1 MLEKSKSVLSFN
13 SAVDKE
19 EDMLAQTMEEKSE
32 VEDSKSGWIEH
43 TWSTFI
49 RRVEEDSSEDEPKGK
64 ILLSSFQ
71 KEKFT
76 HFFHHVLVPKNANY
90 VSPDDFDSL
99 NTRMRQ
105 YMHWSVHSPQYLS
118 LYEVH
123 NLFLQHFLTNA
134 KQFDKKEEGFD
145 FGFKLNG
152 EDAGDSETKDKVTLD
167 EWLDVWGEIVGEART
182 LQDLPMWLQCYPK
195 TLFST
200 INRSG
205 SGVITKTELA
215 LFFTA
220 FLAGGKL
227 GNQELAQITD
237 KSYNAM
243 TSYGDAELSYHIYK
257 LSFLNFLLGK
267 QPNGPGQFM
276 FGIIEYQEMMQWL
289 PVEYTQE
296 QVVGGQEQ
304 TDNQGKEKATC
315 QEIVKQYDEYF
326 TGVDMKTK
334 RRSVLV

>member
-19 EDMLAQTMEEKSE
+19 EDMLAQTMEEKPE

-49 RRVEEDSSEDEPKGK
+49 MRVEEESSEDEPKGK

-90 VSPDDFDSL
+90 VSPDDFDNL

-134 KQFDKKEEGFD
+134 KQFDNKEEGFD
-145 FGFKLNG
+145 FGFKFND
-152 EDAGDSETKDKVTLD
+152 EVAGDSEIKDKVTLD

-182 LQDLPMWLQCYPK
+182 LQDLPMWLQCYPR
-195 TLFST
+195 TLFAI
-200 INRSG
+200 INHSG
-205 SGVITKTELA
+205 SGVISQQEITMFYRALKISEEDLEEVTE
-215 LFFTA
+215 
-220 FLAGGKL
+220 
-227 GNQELAQITD
+227 N
-237 KSYNAM
+237 SYNAM
-243 TSYGDAELSYHIYK
+243 TANGDVELTYHVYR
-257 LSFLNFLLGK
+257 LSFLNYLLGK
-267 QPNGPGQFM
+267 HHNGPGQFL
-276 FGIIEYQEMMQWL
+276 FGTVSCEKEDGWL
-289 PVEYTQE
+289 P
-296 QVVGGQEQ
+296 GQ
-304 TDNQGKEKATC
+304 
-315 QEIVKQYDEYF
+315 Y
-326 TGVDMKTK
+326 MKGRHIT
-334 RRSVLV
+334 RRKSILV

>member
-1 MLEKSKSVLSFN
+1 MERAEKDENLPDQTIEN
-13 SAVDKE
+13 KE
-19 EDMLAQTMEEKSE
+19 IST
-32 VEDSKSGWIEH
+32 KSGWVEH

-49 RRVEEDSSEDEPKGK
+49 ERAEEDVEETPRGN
-64 ILLSSFQ
+64 LVLSPFQ
-71 KEKFT
+71 KKKFT
-76 HFFHHVLVPKNANY
+76 HFFYHVLDLNTDHVI
-90 VSPDDFDSL
+90 SQEDFDGL
-99 NTRMRQ
+99 NSRVQ
-105 YMHWSVHSPQYLS
+105 HYMDWSKNNPQYLT
-118 LYEVH
+118 LQEVH
-123 NLFLQHFLTNA
+123 FLFIEYFLQNA
-134 KQFDKKEEGFD
+134 RKFAPKQDGFD
-145 FGFKLNG
+145 FGDTSTEE
-152 EDAGDSETKDKVTLD
+152 EDSVTKDSVSIE
-167 EWLDVWGEIVGEART
+167 EWVDVWGVIVGDART
-182 LQDLPMWLQCYPK
+182 ISDLPMWLQCYPK

-227 GNQELAQITD
+227 GNQELAEITE

-276 FGIIEYQEMMQWL
+276 FGIIEYQEMQQWL

-304 TDNQGKEKATC
+304 TDYQGKEKATC

-326 TGVDMKTK
+326 SGVDMKTK
-334 RRSVLV
+334 RKSVLV